1 MDEFGFLILFGLLIV
16 FVPPV
21 LAIWAMVRAS
31 DVRTRLNDVLGR
43 MAALER
49 EVARLRHSSA
59 PRAEAAES
67 HESATVT
74 APPLSEPEPERK
86 PDPDPEPEPEPETKP
101 ADAPFVDETETA
113 RPVVGDF
120 GQRFAESWLIWVGG
134 LALALGGAFLVKYSI
149 DQGWLTPALRC
160 AMAGLLGLGL
170 LVLGERVR
178 RRASPEA
185 QGVPV
190 RRAAAALTAAG
201 LSSLFAGLF
210 AAHALYDLIGAP
222 VAFIGLGV
230 VSLAGVAMALL
241 HGPFVAVLGLLGG
254 YAVPLLVSSEDPA
267 PIPLFLYLFALT
279 GAAAL
284 LPRWRPW
291 PWLGMLALVGNTL
304 WVWLVMAF
312 SMEPGD
318 EGVLAVFLLAMAG
331 VFTLVR
337 VGLPVGVWE
346 ALSAPRTDGET
357 RNLTEVA
364 WVLASG
370 LLVLLALV
378 SDQAPATVAALLALT
393 ALGLW
398 AGARDA
404 RLWVAPVAP
413 VLAGLLTLAGW
424 DLVGTPLPEPDALL
438 NPPLPK
444 SGTAFLVLAVGQGAL
459 VALGAYLL
467 AARRASRPMAWAG
480 LATVTPLLILAVTFW
495 RFSEAGLDLAWAA
508 LALGL
513 GGLSL
518 LAAWRMA
525 GVGAGA
531 GGQPQ
536 SPLGAYAVGV
546 LAAVALAAAFALEQ
560 AWLTVALA
568 VILPAV
574 AWVEGRLGDRHVPG
588 LRGAALVMAVVV
600 LVRLAAN
607 PYVLSYPLSDSGVLS
622 WLFYGYGLP
631 ALAFGLAA
639 RWFLARRDGLLVTV
653 LEGGAIA
660 FAVLLVSLSI
670 RHGLAGPGLAG
681 GPLVAAEWAAHIG
694 AWLIG
699 AVLLQAWRGS
709 SAHADRPVV
718 RWAEGLL
725 GAGAGLALLVGP
737 VTGANP
743 LVTGAPVGA
752 APVFNLLLALYAS
765 PALLLGWWAVR
776 APEGGRIRRLAAP
789 GAVALLGLW
798 LTLCVRQAFTGPI
811 LSGPAPGEAELYAY
825 SVLWLLFGVALLLT
839 GARLT
844 QAAARRAGLLIV
856 LAVTLKVFLID
867 MAALTGLWRVLSFL
881 GLGAALIGLG
891 ALTRALEHQGRGGK
905 TDPR

>member
-1 MDEFGFLILFGLLIV
+1 MGEFGFLILFGLLIV
-16 FVPPV
+16 FGPPV
-21 LAIWAMVRAS
+21 LAIWAIVRAS
-31 DVRTRLNDVLGR
+31 DARARLNDVLGR

-49 EVARLRHSSA
+49 EVARLGPSP
-59 PRAEAAES
+59 PRAEAPGAPEAPEVAES
-67 HESATVT
+67 FESAPEP
-74 APPLSEPEPERK
+74 PPLSEPASEP
-86 PDPDPEPEPEPETKP
+86 PPEPEP
-101 ADAPFVDETETA
+101 ADAPFVDETEPA
-113 RPVVGDF
+113 RPIQGDF
-120 GQRFAESWLIWVGG
+120 GQRLAESWLIWVGG

-149 DQGWLTPALRC
+149 DQGWLTPVLRC
-160 AMAGLLGLGL
+160 AMAGLLGLAL
-170 LVLGERVR
+170 LALGERVR
-178 RRASPEA
+178 RRALPEA

-210 AAHALYDLIGAP
+210 AAHALYGLIGAP
-222 VAFIGLGV
+222 VAFMGLGV
-230 VSLAGVAMALL
+230 VSLAGVALALL

-291 PWLGMLALVGNTL
+291 PWLGVLALLGNTL
-304 WVWLVMAF
+304 WVWLVVAF
-312 SMEPGD
+312 GMEPGD

-370 LLVLLALV
+370 LLALLALV
-378 SDQAPATVAALLALT
+378 SDQAPVTVAALLALT

-413 VLAGLLTLAGW
+413 VLAGVLTLAGW

-459 VALGAYLL
+459 VALGASLL
-467 AARRASRPMAWAG
+467 AARPMSRPMAWAG
-480 LATVTPLLILAVTFW
+480 LATVTPLSILAVTFW
-495 RFSEAGLDLAWAA
+495 RFGEAGLDLAWAA

-518 LAAWRMA
+518 LAAVRMA
-525 GVGAGA
+525 GENGAKGA
-531 GGQPQ
+531 
-536 SPLGAYAVGV
+536 LGAYAVGV

-568 VILPAV
+568 VTLPAV
-574 AWVEGRLGDRHVPG
+574 AWVEGRLGDRDVPG
-588 LRGAALVMAVVV
+588 LRGAALVMAGAV
-600 LVRLAAN
+600 LVRLAGN
-607 PYVLSYPLSDSGVLS
+607 PYVLDYPLTESGVVS

-631 ALAFGLAA
+631 ALAFGVAA
-639 RWFLARRDGLLVTV
+639 RWFLARRDGLLVAV
-653 LEGGAIA
+653 LEGGSIA

-670 RHGLAGPGLAG
+670 RHWLAGPGLAG
-681 GPLVAAEWAAHIG
+681 GPVEAAEWAAHIC
-694 AWLIG
+694 AWLMG
-699 AVLLQAWRGS
+699 AVLLQAWRGA
-709 SAHADRPVV
+709 SARADRPVI

-725 GAGAGLALLVGP
+725 GTAAGLALLIGP

-743 LVTGAPVGA
+743 LVTGDPVGA
-752 APVFNLLLALYAS
+752 VPVFNLLLALYAA

-776 APEGGRIRRLAAP
+776 APEGSRVRRLAAP

-798 LTLCVRQAFTGPI
+798 LTLCVRQAFTGAS
-811 LSGPAPGEAELYAY
+811 LAGPEPGEAELYAY

-844 QAAARRAGLLIV
+844 QATARRAGLVIV
-856 LAVTLKVFLID
+856 LAVTLKVFLVD

-891 ALTRALEHQGRGGK
+891 ALTRALEGQGKPQGK
-905 TDPR
+905 GSDNTDSR